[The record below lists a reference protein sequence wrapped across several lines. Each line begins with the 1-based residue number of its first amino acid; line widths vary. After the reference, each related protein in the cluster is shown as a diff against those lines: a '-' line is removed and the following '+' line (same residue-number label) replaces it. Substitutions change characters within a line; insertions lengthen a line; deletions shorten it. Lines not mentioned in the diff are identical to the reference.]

1 MPILRVEMWAGAGKE
16 VKAKMAKGLTDVMVD
31 SLNCPVQAVT
41 IIFNDVPKDHWVI
54 GGRFCS
60 DTFKDK

>member
-16 VKAKMAKGLTDVMVD
+16 AKAKIAKGLTDVMVD